1 MTSLPMDEKRLKEL
15 FKQAITELLQEQPDM
30 FSKVMAEALEDVA
43 LTQAIQEGETSGTA
57 LREDVFKAL
66 Q

>member
-15 FKQAITELLQEQPDM
+15 LKQAITELLQEQPDM